1 MKRPFWQ
8 RTHRPVI
15 AVCVLSVA
23 GVAAWSGLTGPASSQ
38 NEGLWLAEN
47 HVTTTTTTAAPPSSS
62 TPTPEQII
70 ALARSPLGA
79 QVRGV
84 VDTVTDRQV
93 PAQRIGQRAV
103 GLDGPIGADV
113 DGIEATA
120 TLSPG
125 AQVQKALAGGWPDPL
140 DGLDDAAMAGALGLA
155 ALAVIAVVK
164 R

>member
-15 AVCVLSVA
+15 AVCALGVA
-23 GVAAWSGLTGPASSQ
+23 GVAAWSGLTGPASSR
-38 NEGLWLAEN
+38 NEAMFLAEN
-47 HVTTTTTTAAPPSSS
+47 RGATTTTTTPSSSS

-70 ALARSPLGA
+70 ALARSPLGE
-79 QVRGV
+79 QVRGIA
-84 VDTVTDRQV
+84 DTITDRDV
-93 PAQRIGQRAV
+93 PAGRIGQRAV
-103 GLDGPIGADV
+103 GLETDIGATV
-113 DGIEATA
+113 GLVAPVET

-125 AQVQKALAGGWPDPL
+125 ARIEKALGWPDPL
-140 DGLDDAAMAGALGLA
+140 DGVDDAAMYLVAGLG

>member
-15 AVCVLSVA
+15 AVCALGVA
-23 GVAAWSGLTGPASSQ
+23 GAAAWSGLTGPASSQ
-38 NEGLWLAEN
+38 NEGMWLAEN
-47 HVTTTTTTAAPPSSS
+47 RGATTTTTAPSSSS

-79 QVRGV
+79 QVRSV
-84 VDTVTDRQV
+84 ADTITDRQV
-93 PAQRIGQRAV
+93 APQRIGQRAV
-103 GLDGPIGADV
+103 GLEGPIGADV
-113 DGIEATA
+113 AGIEATA
-120 TLSPG
+120 TLSAG

-155 ALAVIAVVK
+155 ALAAIAVVK